1 MIILRAFWALVLAG
15 LIAYTF
21 YRAWSWEHGTPIPE
35 SIFGSKKPRT
45 KETIVWV
52 DPTYLPL
59 VLLIILIIC
68 GSMQGTAGVERFLSL
83 TLDVMILISIYFVL
97 LIFLLPV
104 FRRYFSARAC
114 ATMWILPVFMFWQAH
129 ILLQNAPVPT
139 FVVYIPSHILE
150 VLFLIW
156 GIGFIIVFV
165 GKFILHYL
173 FRHKV
178 MSASIPVKDPAVL
191 ELFDRELKELEY
203 YYPVRLVISSA
214 VTVPL
219 SMGTTTRTR
228 VTVLPNREFTHQE
241 LLFIF
246 RHEIHHLQR
255 GDVNNKIFFAFC
267 QALCWFNPLIWVAT
281 RKASDDLELSCDE
294 IVLEDMDEQMRRQY
308 AELLLD
314 TAGHSRGFT
323 TCLSAAAETM
333 RYRLKN
339 VVTIRKRWPG
349 TLMLSIA
356 MFLCVMSYG
365 TIGISND
372 KGTVAE
378 LITEYRSAADVRS
391 VFYQP
396 EGETR
401 LREVFSWA
409 SDDLFSYLAS
419 LEVEELNSVNEI
431 NNVGGQR
438 LSIVVSNNG
447 TMELTFHDKFIEVN
461 HYNLRSYPE
470 YYYLRSEL
478 DWNVINGNLDLNA
491 ERPKE
496 SMVRDLQMFIHFD
509 IIEEHADLI
518 EPMVAV
524 RHHFR
529 AWDTETEETLFS
541 TSNSDPAGGL
551 SGLTPTQA
559 QLFFEIPVSEITVR
573 KKDWDTSVQTAVSI
587 EGDGVC
593 FFLPLEGHSAHYQVD
608 VVYEPDSGI
617 CYEATYVFDVEYPV

>member
-1 MIILRAFWALVLAG
+1 MIILRAFWALALAG

-21 YRAWSWEHGTPIPE
+21 HRAWSWEHGTPVPE
-35 SIFGSKKPRT
+35 SIFGSKRPRT

-59 VLLIILIIC
+59 VLLTILIIF
-68 GSMQGTAGVERFLSL
+68 GSMQGAAGVERFLSL

-97 LIFLLPV
+97 LIFLLLV

-129 ILLQNAPVPT
+129 ILLQNSPVPT
-139 FVVYIPSHILE
+139 FVIYIPSHILE
-150 VLFLIW
+150 VLFLMW
-156 GIGFIIVFV
+156 GIGFVIVFV
-165 GKFILHYL
+165 GKFISHFL
-173 FRHKV
+173 FRRSV
-178 MSASIPVKDPAVL
+178 MSASIPARDPAVL

-219 SMGTTTRTR
+219 SMGTMKRTR
-228 VTVLPNREFTHQE
+228 VTVLPNRAFTHQE
-241 LLFIF
+241 LQFIF

-294 IVLEDMDEQMRRQY
+294 IVLEDMDEQMRRHY

-378 LITEYRSAADVRS
+378 LITEYRTAADVRS

-396 EGETR
+396 EGENR
-401 LREVFSWA
+401 LREVFAWE
-409 SDDLFSYLAS
+409 DDKLFSYLAS

-529 AWDTETEETLFS
+529 ARDAETEGTLFS
-541 TSNSDPAGGL
+541 TGNSDPAGGL

-559 QLFFEIPVSEITVR
+559 QLIFEIPVSEITVW
-573 KKDWDTSVQTAVSI
+573 KKEWDTPEQTIASI
-587 EGDGVC
+587 EGEGVC

-617 CYEATYVFDVEYPV
+617 HYEATYVFDVEYPV

>member
-1 MIILRAFWALVLAG
+1 MIILRAFWALFLAG
-15 LIAYTF
+15 VVAYAFHRTW
-21 YRAWSWEHGTPIPE
+21 RWEHGAPMPE
-35 SIFGSKKPRT
+35 TILGGDKPRT
-45 KETIVWV
+45 KETAVWL
-52 DPTYLPL
+52 DPAFLPL
-59 VLLIILIIC
+59 LLLVILIIF
-68 GSMQGTAGVERFLSL
+68 GAMQGTVGVERFLSL
-83 TLDVMILISIYFVL
+83 SLDVMIVISIYFLL

-219 SMGTTTRTR
+219 SMGTTKRTR

>member
-1 MIILRAFWALVLAG
+1 MIILRAFWALALAG

-21 YRAWSWEHGTPIPE
+21 HRAWSWEHGTPVPE
-35 SIFGSKKPRT
+35 SIFGSKRPRT

-59 VLLIILIIC
+59 VLLIILIIF
-68 GSMQGTAGVERFLSL
+68 GSMQGAAGVERFLSL
-83 TLDVMILISIYFVL
+83 TLDVMILISLYFVL

-219 SMGTTTRTR
+219 SMGTTKRTR

-294 IVLEDMDEQMRRQY
+294 IVLDDMDEQLRKQY

-323 TCLSAAAETM
+323 TCLSASAETM

-401 LREVFSWA
+401 LREVFAWE
-409 SDDLFSYLAS
+409 DDELFSYLAS

-478 DWNVINGNLDLNA
+478 DWNVINDNLDLNA

-529 AWDTETEETLFS
+529 AWDTESGETLFS
-541 TSNSDPAGGL
+541 TGNSDPAGAL

-559 QLFFEIPVSEITVR
+559 QLFFEIPVSEITVW

-593 FFLPLEGHSAHYQVD
+593 FFLPLEDHSAHYQVD

-617 CYEATYVFDVEYPV
+617 CYEATYVFDVEYPD